1 MDNDKN
7 ILLYYG
13 IIRKE
18 VIVSDIDDTPIFTIE

>member
-13 IIRKE
+13 IIQKE
-18 VIVSDIDDTPIFTIE
+18 VIVSDIDDTPMFTIE